1 MRRVLAIVAVSVA
14 LGSCGTGTRAEGV
27 VERWLQALNQGS
39 AGRPSAYA
47 RPELSERILP
57 GFERV
62 DPGELDV
69 IEVGRGTPGC
79 GVAGWFVPFRVVR
92 LDGTDVRSVACTD
105 MGSVAELFPPSSEN
119 VPRDLEALPSEG
131 GPPIGGVD
139 PTAWAAALVVA
150 IALAAAAE
158 VGVRLARK
166 PGG

>member
-1 MRRVLAIVAVSVA
+1 MRRALPILAVSLV
-14 LGSCGTGTRAEGV
+14 LGSCATGTRAEGV
-27 VERWLQALNQGS
+27 VERWLVALNQGS
-39 AGRPSAYA
+39 AGRPGAYA
-47 RPELSERILP
+47 QPDLSERIVP

-62 DPGELDV
+62 EPGELDV

-79 GVAGWFVPFRVVR
+79 GVSGWFVPFRVVR

-105 MGSVAELFPPSSEN
+105 EGRVVELYPPSSEN

-139 PTAWAAALVVA
+139 PTAWAAALGVA

-158 VGVRLARK
+158 VGVSLARE
-166 PGG
+166 PAG